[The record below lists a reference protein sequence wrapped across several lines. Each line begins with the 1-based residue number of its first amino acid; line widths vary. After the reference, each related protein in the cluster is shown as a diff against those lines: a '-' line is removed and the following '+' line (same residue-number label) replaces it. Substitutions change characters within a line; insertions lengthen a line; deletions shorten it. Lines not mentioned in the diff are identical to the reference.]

1 MSRLP
6 KQNLAG
12 KKILIVDD
20 NPTNISLLQQT
31 LQHENLSIFTA
42 FNGVEAIDVAKK
54 NIPDL
59 ILLDVMMPEMGGF
72 EACQQLKALET
83 TRHIPIIFIT
93 AKTEREDI
101 EEGFK
106 VGGEEYITK
115 PFKIEELVSRI
126 RTYLLLTK
134 QRNQKLLVEGK
145 EMDDITEMKLMIVDD
160 NPKNVSVLNAT
171 MQALK
176 LDISMAPNG
185 KVALEL
191 FKRIQPDLILLD
203 VMMPEVNGFEVCR
216 VLKNNPSMQDIPI
229 IFTTAKNQPEDI
241 DKGFSLG
248 AADYVIKP
256 FNQMELLARVKA
268 HMKLRKLFLAN
279 EYWIEQLKKAKVE
292 LEEKVL
298 IRTLS
303 LQEAKT
309 EAEEANQ
316 AKSDFLSRMSHE
328 LRTPMNA
335 ILGFSQLI
343 EMKLDSSSTQDM
355 KSNLSHIRNAGEHL
369 LKLIDEILDLTKIES
384 GKTEITKV
392 QIDPSKLIEEKVLP
406 IISSM
411 ALECNISVVHETQ
424 DFYEQGIYCD
434 PLRMTQVLINLTT
447 NAIKYNKDKGSVTL
461 SYKKNQEGKLCLSV
475 KDTGPGIPKE
485 KLETIFVPFYRLE
498 SNHPEVEGIGIGLSI
513 TKRLVELMG
522 GKILVHSTPGEGTC
536 FTVELETGK

>member
-1 MSRLP
+1 
-6 KQNLAG
+6 
-12 KKILIVDD
+12 
-20 NPTNISLLQQT
+20 
-31 LQHENLSIFTA
+31 
-42 FNGVEAIDVAKK
+42 
-54 NIPDL
+54 
-59 ILLDVMMPEMGGF
+59 
-72 EACQQLKALET
+72 
-83 TRHIPIIFIT
+83 
-93 AKTEREDI
+93 
-101 EEGFK
+101 
-106 VGGEEYITK
+106 
-115 PFKIEELVSRI
+115 
-126 RTYLLLTK
+126 
-134 QRNQKLLVEGK
+134 
-145 EMDDITEMKLMIVDD
+145 
-160 NPKNVSVLNAT
+160 
-171 MQALK
+171 
-176 LDISMAPNG
+176 
-185 KVALEL
+185 
-191 FKRIQPDLILLD
+191 PDLILLD